1 MADQTSAAHLY
12 ASLTQLAYAVTQMAI
27 SPKPP
32 FSTADQVTLTN
43 LGTNAANCAAA
54 FRQKNPGPISQSA
67 LFAAQQNVNAAL
79 AMLNLINS
87 AGSSSLSKSTVLN
100 AVTAAIAAV
109 TAL

>member
-32 FSTADQVTLTN
+32 FSTADQAN
-43 LGTNAANCAAA
+43 LASEGTNTANCAAA
-54 FRQKNPGPISQSA
+54 FRQKNPGPISQPA
-67 LFAAQQNVNAAL
+67 LFAAQQKVNAAL

-100 AVTAAIAAV
+100 AVTTAIAAV
-109 TAL
+109 NAL